1 MFTFVRR
8 VVVQSGQAGFWCHS
22 QRLFAAAYATL
33 LLMSGCAGDRL
44 VGIPPA
50 EEHAG
55 APAASARTAP
65 DAAAASA
72 TAADLRPWDDKWRQ
86 IQVSPLSVSLSDH
99 WRVCEIKFRFRI
111 YSDLFRC
118 LDLIETRSDKDER
131 QQRYA
136 PVIIGWMRADAYA
149 ELGQSAEALRWAES
163 GWQALPQPYRDGSAV
178 YDSGANPIRSI
189 SAVAGLIGVV
199 GVIIGDIAYHDDF
212 EAVAVEA
219 GGSDWSGEGHGY
231 SVRQVGRH
239 NPAGL
244 DIRPQA
250 IAMNLAAER
259 ALLHQQLGDTERAK
273 AALQDLHKWKD
284 RAIIQGNSFELSASV
299 LSLGPLFAIGD
310 YAAVVKD
317 YENLA
322 RMAQSE
328 ATGRAIGF
336 VTTLGLEYVGEKLI
350 APDWREFATS
360 LEDASQALIY
370 AESLARLGETDRAR
384 KALDAM
390 LAAPEIH
397 AMGSIYWAAL
407 YERSQIALKDGKR
420 EDAIRLLRQAAD
432 AIEQVRV
439 SIAFEAGKIG
449 FAGNTQAVYEALVRA
464 LADSGDWTGAFLTT
478 ERAKARALVD
488 LLAQVHDL
496 PPPPLASDR
505 VRTLLATASINERD
519 IGLATNGGGAVSR
532 GAVATARGELGT
544 IAPEAASLVSVQ
556 AVPLDK
562 IAARLA
568 QDETL
573 LAYFRSGD
581 RLYGFVVAGTTVR
594 GFQTDAS
601 GLNDQVLAFLRSIQQ
616 DDGTAAD
623 LGRALYDRLI
633 RPVEGEIKGSK
644 LTISPHAVLHYL
656 PFSALSD
663 GHQYLIDRYSL
674 RIMPSASALAYL
686 RTDKPNKPGRIL
698 AFGNPDLGDP
708 RFDLPGA
715 EKEAVAVAR
724 MVPGSRALLRG
735 EASKAAVMELGGGF
749 DILHFATHGVFEP
762 DAPLTSGLLL
772 AKGNESDGRLTVS
785 DLYKLRFDADLVM
798 LSACETA
805 LGKVASGDDVVGL
818 ERGFLYAGARTI
830 VASLWEIADV
840 PTEALMLSFY
850 RNLAASDKR
859 EALRRAQIDTRKI
872 YPAPR
877 YWAAF
882 ELTGSAK

>member
-1 MFTFVRR
+1 MAMPVRPTVAR
-8 VVVQSGQAGFWCHS
+8 GGQAGFWRHA
-22 QRLFAAAYATL
+22 QWLLAAVCAAL

-50 EEHAG
+50 EGVAG
-55 APAASARTAP
+55 VPASSARTAS

-72 TAADLRPWDDKWRQ
+72 AADLRPWDDKWRQ
-86 IQVSPLSVSLSDH
+86 IQANPLSVSLADH
-99 WRVCEIKFRFRI
+99 WRACEIKFRFRI
-111 YSDLFRC
+111 YRDLFRC
-118 LDLIETRSDKDER
+118 LDLIEARSDKNER
-131 QQRYA
+131 QRRYA

-163 GWQALPQPYRDGSAV
+163 GWQALPQQYRDGSAV
-178 YDSGANPIRSI
+178 YDRGANPIRSI

-244 DIRPQA
+244 DMRPQA
-250 IAMNLAAER
+250 IAMKLAAER
-259 ALLHQQLGDTERAK
+259 ALLHQQLGDTELARV
-273 AALQDLHKWKD
+273 ALQDLHKWRD
-284 RAIIQGNSFELSASV
+284 RAIIQKNLFELTASV

-310 YAAVVKD
+310 YADVVKD
-317 YENLA
+317 YEHLA
-322 RMAQSE
+322 YMAQSE
-328 ATGRAIGF
+328 ATGRAVGF
-336 VTTLGLEYVGEKLI
+336 VTSLGLEYLGEKLTV
-350 APDWREFATS
+350 PDSREFATS
-360 LEDASQALIY
+360 LEDASRALIY

-390 LAAPEIH
+390 LAASEIH

-407 YERSQIALKDGKR
+407 YERSQIALKDGRR

-449 FAGNTQAVYEALVRA
+449 FAGKTQAVYESLVRA
-464 LADSGDWTGAFLTT
+464 LVDSGDWTGAFLTT

-505 VRTLLATASINERD
+505 VRALLATASVNERD
-519 IGLATNGGGAVSR
+519 IGLPTNGGGAMSR
-532 GAVATARGELGT
+532 SAVATARGELGT

-556 AVPLDK
+556 AVPLDN
-562 IAARLA
+562 ISARLA
-568 QDETL
+568 PDETL
-573 LAYFRSGD
+573 LAYFRCDD
-581 RLYGFVVAGTTVR
+581 RLYGFVVSGRTVS

-601 GLNDQVLAFLRSIQQ
+601 DLNDQVLGFLRAIQQ
-616 DDGTAAD
+616 DDRAAAD

-633 RPVEGEIKGSK
+633 RPVESEIKGSK
-644 LTISPHAVLHYL
+644 LTITPHEVLHYL

-663 GHQYLIDRYSL
+663 GRQYLIDRYSL

-686 RTDKPNKPGRIL
+686 RTDKPNRPGGIL
-698 AFGNPDLGDP
+698 ALGNPDLGDP

-715 EKEAVAVAR
+715 EKEALAVAR
-724 MVPGSRALLRG
+724 IVPGSRALLRG
-735 EASKAAVMELGGGF
+735 EASKTAVMELGGGF
-749 DILHFATHGVFEP
+749 DILHFASHGVFEP

-772 AKGNESDGRLTVS
+772 AKGSETDGRLTVS
-785 DLYKLRFDADLVM
+785 DLYKLRFDADLVT

-805 LGKVASGDDVVGL
+805 LGKVTSGDDVVGL

-830 VASLWEIADV
+830 VASLWEIVDI
-840 PTEALMLSFY
+840 PTETLMLSFY
-850 RNLAASDKR
+850 RNLAGSDKR
-859 EALRRAQIDTRKI
+859 EALRRAQMETRKV